1 MRMERME
8 RTVVTRYHQNRQVAW
23 REIEEQSVLIDPT
36 TGTVFVLNGT
46 GSRIWSYLEEPLP
59 RRDIVRR
66 ISSEHRQDEQVVYRD
81 VSRFLEALMTRGLI
95 EVQE

>member
-1 MRMERME
+1 ME
-8 RTVVTRYHQNRQVAW
+8 RTVVTRYQQNRRVAW
-23 REIEEQSVLIDPT
+23 RDIEGESVLVDPT

-66 ISSEHRQDEQVVYRD
+66 ISSEHRQEERVVSRD
-81 VSRFLEALMTRGLI
+81 VSRFLEALIARGLI
-95 EVQE
+95 EAQG